1 MVWGDFLVP
10 KRLSKGKG
18 TICGNACFSC
28 VILLF
33 SGVVG
38 SIWGA
43 RKREKQSANPIRI
56 PTRFCDDFGTILG
69 VILGAK
75 IVQKSM
81 WNLSVFWEGPW
92 GGLWENRTH

>member
-1 MVWGDFLVP
+1 M
-10 KRLSKGKG
+10 
-18 TICGNACFSC
+18 ICGNRCFMY

-43 RKREKQSANPIRI
+43 RKREKQGANPIRI
-56 PTRFCDDFGTILG
+56 PTRFCDDFGIILG

-81 WNLSVFWEGPW
+81 WILSVFLEGPW
-92 GGLWENRTH
+92 GGL